1 MNIKV
6 HNYVTCTS
14 NTLLNSQDMSYIT
27 WFTEE
32 KFHRFNCTFY
42 NCLETLQLYIT
53 KKNIDIFAF
62 YEYNHYAINYPA
74 FNIFIASDKE
84 LCHYKRSLY
93 LGLSDFIMP
102 SLAIP
107 QINLQLI

>member
-6 HNYVTCTS
+6 H
-14 NTLLNSQDMSYIT
+14 TLLNSQDMSCIT

-32 KFHRFNCTFY
+32 KFHRFNCIFH
-42 NCLETLQLYIT
+42 NCLETLQLYIM
-53 KKNIDIFAF
+53 KKNIDIFAI
-62 YEYNHYAINYPA
+62 YEYNHYAFNYPV

-84 LCHYKRSLY
+84 LYHYKTCLY

-102 SLAIP
+102 SLATP

>member
-6 HNYVTCTS
+6 H
-14 NTLLNSQDMSYIT
+14 TLLNSQDMSCIT

-32 KFHRFNCTFY
+32 KFHRFNCIFH
-42 NCLETLQLYIT
+42 NCLETLQLYIM

-62 YEYNHYAINYPA
+62 YEYNHYAINYPV

-84 LCHYKRSLY
+84 LYHYKTCLH

-102 SLAIP
+102 SLATP
-107 QINLQLI
+107 QINLQLK